1 MKFGIA
7 FSNRQ
12 RALVEKLRLLG
23 DIVVKAE
30 ELEYDS
36 FLTTDHYM
44 LPWGNETLET
54 WTYLSYLAGKV
65 SNIKLGT
72 CVTPIPFRPPGL
84 LAKIIST
91 LDLVSNGRVIVGVGL
106 GWYQDEFEA
115 YGGWDSNPIRFEKT
129 REALDLMIKLWRE
142 DEVNFEGKYYKVKG
156 AVLQPKPVQKPH
168 PSLWFGGAG
177 RKMLRLTAEKGNG
190 WITSGPRWAPI
201 YTTAEE
207 YRKCT
212 EEIGK
217 HRKDL
222 GKNGE
227 FTFSC
232 IVAPHESVKEF
243 AREIEEYKEA
253 GRDYLVLGIARVR
266 DSLDLIKRFRNDVV
280 SSFS

>member
-1 MKFGIA
+1 MKFGIV

-12 RALVEKLRLLG
+12 RGLVEKLRILG

-54 WTYLSYLAGKV
+54 WVYLSYLAGKV
-65 SNIKLGT
+65 SDIRLGT
-72 CVTPIPFRPPGL
+72 GVTPIPFRPPGL
-84 LAKIIST
+84 LAKMIST

-115 YGGWDSNPIRFEKT
+115 YGSWDPNPIRFEKT

-142 DEVNFEGKYYKVKG
+142 DEVDFEGEYYSAKG

-168 PSLWFGGAG
+168 PPLWFGGVG
-177 RKMLRLTAEKGNG
+177 KKMLKLTAEKGSG
-190 WITSGPRWAPI
+190 WIALGPRWAPI

-212 EEIGK
+212 EEIEK

-222 GKNGE
+222 SRNGE

-232 IVAPHESVKEF
+232 IIAPHESVKEF

-253 GRDYLVLGIARVR
+253 GMDYLVLGIARVR
-266 DSLDLIKRFRNDVV
+266 DSLDLIKRFRKDIV